1 MGEAVHEAARAAPGP
16 GIFGPPRYDG
26 LFGRDR
32 RTPDSFWISLRYF
45 NIYRMAVAVLFL
57 GITLFYGDALN
68 LGSYRL
74 TFFRGV
80 CVAYLA
86 AGLVFQSVLRNLK
99 DLFNLQLSAHIF
111 VDIVAITLLMYASG
125 GIRSG
130 LGVMLL
136 IALTGAALVAP
147 RRLSTL
153 YAALAGIALLLEQT
167 YWVLRFDA
175 PEANFLQPALLAAGG
190 FAGAGVVGWLAQR
203 VAANEQLARER
214 GRALET
220 QLRVNQLVIADMQD
234 GVLVLDR
241 DGRVVQ
247 HNPQAQRLLGAG
259 ALHGAELA
267 ARLPGF
273 GERWRAWRDGDAAAA
288 QIELEVR
295 GRGLRLRLMET
306 GDAEDLALAFVED
319 TTRSREEAQ
328 QLKLAALGRLT
339 ANIAHEIRNP
349 LSAISHAAELL
360 DEERRGA
367 DGGRLARIIHDNTRR
382 LERLVSDVLQLNR
395 RDRASAETIALG
407 PWLAA
412 FVDDFCTN
420 EGVPHGRIAIE
431 GQAPPALFDRE
442 HLRQVLWNLL
452 RNGVRHA
459 REAPGSVRIVVGAYA
474 DQVELN
480 VVDDGPGVARAIRG
494 QLFEPFFTTESKGTG
509 LGLYLA
515 RELCAANR
523 ASLEYVDDMQGAHFR
538 ILCRQ
543 APAAEGGARA

>member
-1 MGEAVHEAARAAPGP
+1 MMLQ
-16 GIFGPPRYDG
+16 PPRYAG
-26 LFGRDR
+26 LFGRDEG
-32 RTPDSFWISLRYF
+32 TPDSFWISLRYF
-45 NIYRMAVAVLFL
+45 NIYRMAVAALFL
-57 GITLFYGDALN
+57 GITVFYGDALN

-74 TFFRGV
+74 GFFRAV
-80 CVAYLA
+80 CLVYLVL
-86 AGLVFQSVLRNLK
+86 GLVFQSVLRHLR
-99 DLFNLQLSAHIF
+99 DLFNLQLSAH
-111 VDIVAITLLMYASG
+111 VTLDIIAITLLMYASG
-125 GIRSG
+125 GLRSG

-147 RRLSTL
+147 RRLSLL
-153 YAALAGIALLLEQT
+153 YAALAAIALLLEQS
-167 YWVLRFDA
+167 YWVLKFDA
-175 PEANFLQPALLAAGG
+175 PEANYLQPALLAIGG

-203 VAANEQLARER
+203 VAANDRLARER

-241 DGRVVQ
+241 DGRVAQ

-259 ALHGAELA
+259 ALQGVELA
-267 ARLPGF
+267 RLLPGF
-273 GERWRAWRDGDAAAA
+273 GERWRAWSAGDASAARS
-288 QIELEVR
+288 ELDLR

-306 GDAEDLALAFVED
+306 GAAEQLAVLFIED

-328 QLKLAALGRLT
+328 RLKLAALGRLT

-360 DEERRGA
+360 NEEHRER
-367 DGGRLARIIHDNTRR
+367 DRGRLTRIIHDNTQR

-395 RDRASAETIALG
+395 RDRVAADRVALET
-407 PWLAA
+407 WLPA
-412 FVDDFCTN
+412 FVEDFCVN
-420 EGVPHGRIAIE
+420 EAVPAGRIAVEI
-431 GQAPPALFDRE
+431 GRPATVEFDRE

-459 REAPGSVRIVVGAYA
+459 RSEPGSVRIALGAYA

-480 VVDDGPGVARAIRG
+480 VSDNGPGVAREILG

-515 RELCAANR
+515 RELCSANR
-523 ASLEYVDDMQGAHFR
+523 ATLEYVDDMQGAHFR
-538 ILCRQ
+538 VLCRE
-543 APAAEGGARA
+543 APAA